1 MSRHTEQRMVSR
13 RALLSAAAG
22 LAGWG
27 GLVALS
33 ACGGGS
39 AASSATTTAATTTAT
54 TASQAVTTTST
65 SAKNASAMTATT
77 TASVGTTASVSAAT
91 SAAGSVAG
99 KTTVTYWFWGDPTYL
114 GPEQRVAQAFEQAN
128 PSIHIELTLL
138 PYGDLEDKLTATF
151 ASGSP
156 PDTHHLDM
164 PLVQSYGK
172 RDVLVDLNPYLG
184 RDPVINTAFYQS
196 SAYSKIALDI
206 MSYQG
211 HAIGLP
217 NSAAPNLYYYNG
229 DMFRAGGLQTP
240 YELWK
245 GTGWTW
251 DAFTNAATHIAKK
264 TGATW
269 APAGASM
276 GLARLWMNSA
286 GGKEF
291 DDIKAPKQ
299 CLYGDPASVEG
310 LSELHDLM
318 YKDHVM
324 PVNFSKEVG
333 SDDTTAFAAGKVA
346 MMPRWTSGILT
357 YNKITSFK
365 WGMVPYPKRT
375 VNAHDFATS
384 GDAIAKV
391 SKVQDAA
398 WAWVKYGVGPEGS
411 AVSAAD
417 GTNVYFHPDAQK
429 IAQQALG
436 KIPSLETPNAVVE
449 IMADGPGSFIR
460 LLSVNQDKINGLISP
475 ELSKIWNN
483 TVPPADA
490 GKAIDQTV
498 DAFLQANPQ

>member
-1 MSRHTEQRMVSR
+1 
-13 RALLSAAAG
+13 
-22 LAGWG
+22 
-27 GLVALS
+27 
-33 ACGGGS
+33 
-39 AASSATTTAATTTAT
+39 
-54 TASQAVTTTST
+54 
-65 SAKNASAMTATT
+65 
-77 TASVGTTASVSAAT
+77 
-91 SAAGSVAG
+91 VAG

-114 GPEQRVAQAFEQAN
+114 APEQRVAQAFEQAN

-245 GTGWTW
+245 ANGWTW

-365 WGMVPYPKRT
+365 WGMVPYPKLT

-429 IAQQALG
+429 IAQQALQ
-436 KIPSLETPNAVVE
+436 KIPSLETPNAIVE
-449 IMADGPGSFIR
+449 TMADGPGSFIR

>member
-1 MSRHTEQRMVSR
+1 
-13 RALLSAAAG
+13 
-22 LAGWG
+22 
-27 GLVALS
+27 
-33 ACGGGS
+33 
-39 AASSATTTAATTTAT
+39 
-54 TASQAVTTTST
+54 
-65 SAKNASAMTATT
+65 
-77 TASVGTTASVSAAT
+77 
-91 SAAGSVAG
+91 
-99 KTTVTYWFWGDPTYL
+99 
-114 GPEQRVAQAFEQAN
+114 
-128 PSIHIELTLL
+128 
-138 PYGDLEDKLTATF
+138 
-151 ASGSP
+151 
-156 PDTHHLDM
+156 
-164 PLVQSYGK
+164 
-172 RDVLVDLNPYLG
+172 
-184 RDPVINTAFYQS
+184 
-196 SAYSKIALDI
+196 
-206 MSYQG
+206 
-211 HAIGLP
+211 
-217 NSAAPNLYYYNG
+217 
-229 DMFRAGGLQTP
+229 
-240 YELWK
+240 
-245 GTGWTW
+245 
-251 DAFTNAATHIAKK
+251 
-264 TGATW
+264 
-269 APAGASM
+269 
-276 GLARLWMNSA
+276 MNSA

-299 CLYGDPASVEG
+299 CLYGGPASVEG

-384 GDAIAKV
+384 GDAIATV

-429 IAQQALG
+429 IAQQALQ
-436 KIPSLETPNAVVE
+436 KISSLETPNAVVE

-483 TVPPADA
+483 SVAPADA
-490 GKAIDQTV
+490 GKAIAQTV

>member
-1 MSRHTEQRMVSR
+1 MSNHTDERRVSR
-13 RALLSAAAG
+13 RSLLSGAAG
-22 LAGWG
+22 LVGWG
-27 GLVALS
+27 SVAVLT
-33 ACGGGS
+33 ACGGG
-39 AASSATTTAATTTAT
+39 ATAGSSATTTAAGNHATA
-54 TASQAVTTTST
+54 ATST
-65 SAKNASAMTATT
+65 GAQSASATTATT
-77 TASVGTTASVSAAT
+77 TASAGTTASAA
-91 SAAGSVAG
+91 ASVAG

-114 GPEQRVAQAFEQAN
+114 VPQQRVAQAFEQAN
-128 PSIHIELTLL
+128 PSFHIELTLL
-138 PYGDLEDKLTATF
+138 PYSDLENKLTATF
-151 ASGSP
+151 ASGAP

-172 RDVLVDLNPYLG
+172 RDVLVDLNPYLS
-184 RDPVINTAFYQS
+184 RDAVINTAFYQAT
-196 SAYSKIALDI
+196 AYSKIALDI

-217 NSAAPNLYYYNG
+217 SGAAPNLYYYNA
-229 DMFRAGGLQTP
+229 DMYRANGLQTP
-240 YELWK
+240 YDLWK
-245 GTGWTW
+245 ANGWTW
-251 DAFTNAATHIAKK
+251 EAFTNAAVHIAKK
-264 TGATW
+264 TGAAW
-269 APAGASM
+269 EPAGAAM
-276 GLARLWMNSA
+276 GLSRLWINSA

-299 CLYGDPASVEG
+299 CLYGDPASIDG
-310 LSELHDLM
+310 LSVLHDLM

-333 SDDTTAFAAGKVA
+333 SDDTKAFAAGKVA
-346 MMPRWTSGILT
+346 MMARWTSGILT

-398 WAWVKYGVGPEGS
+398 WSWVKYGVGPEGS

-429 IAQQALG
+429 IAQQALQ
-436 KIPSLETPNAVVE
+436 KVPSLETPNAVVE
-449 IMADGPGSFIR
+449 TMADGPGSFIR

-490 GKAIDQTV
+490 GKAIAQTV
-498 DAFLQANPQ
+498 DAFLQANPL

>member
-1 MSRHTEQRMVSR
+1 MSCHTDPRRMSRRS
-13 RALLSAAAG
+13 LLSGAAG
-22 LAGWG
+22 LAGWSS
-27 GLVALS
+27 LAVLT

-39 AASSATTTAATTTAT
+39 AASSATTAAAASQVATTQSANARSTAAT
-54 TASQAVTTTST
+54 
-65 SAKNASAMTATT
+65 TATT
-77 TASVGTTASVSAAT
+77 TASVSATASAAT
-91 SAAGSVAG
+91 VAAKA
-99 KTTVTYWFWGDPTYL
+99 TVTYWFWGDPTYL
-114 GPEQRVAQAFEQAN
+114 APEQRVAQAFEQAN
-128 PSIHIELTLL
+128 PGIHVELTLL

-151 ASGSP
+151 ASGAP

-172 RDVLVDLNPYLG
+172 RNVLVDLNPYLS
-184 RDPVINTAFYQS
+184 RDAVINTAFYQK

-217 NSAAPNLYYYNG
+217 NSAAPNLYYYNA
-229 DMFRAGGLQTP
+229 DMHRANGLQTP

-245 GTGWTW
+245 AKGWTW
-251 DAFTNAATHIAKK
+251 DAFTNAAVHIAKK

-276 GLARLWMNSA
+276 GLARLWINSA

-299 CLYGDPASVEG
+299 CLYGDPAAVEALG
-310 LSELHDLM
+310 ELHDLM

-333 SDDTTAFAAGKVA
+333 SNDTTAFAAGKVA

-365 WGMVPYPKRT
+365 WGMVPYPKHT

-429 IAQQALG
+429 IAQQALQ

-449 IMADGPGSFIR
+449 TMADGPGSFIR

-475 ELSKIWNN
+475 ELSKVWNN

-490 GKAIDQTV
+490 GKAIAQTV

>member
-1 MSRHTEQRMVSR
+1 MSHHTDQRKVSR
-13 RALLSAAAG
+13 RALLSGAAG

-27 GLVALS
+27 SLVALS

-39 AASSATTTAATTTAT
+39 AASSATTAAP
-54 TASQAVTTTST
+54 ASQAAPTTST
-65 SAKNASAMTATT
+65 SATSAAASSATT
-77 TASVGTTASVSAAT
+77 TASVSATAASVSATT
-91 SAAGSVAG
+91 SAASVAG

-114 GPEQRVAQAFEQAN
+114 APEQRVAQAFEQAN

-138 PYGDLEDKLTATF
+138 PYGDLENKLTATF
-151 ASGSP
+151 ASGAP

-172 RDVLVDLNPYLG
+172 RDVLVDLNPYLS

-229 DMFRAGGLQTP
+229 DMYRANGLQTP

-245 GTGWTW
+245 ANGWTW
-251 DAFTNAATHIAKK
+251 DAFTNAAAHIAKK
-264 TGATW
+264 TGTTW

-299 CLYGDPASVEG
+299 CLYGDPASVEA

-318 YKDHVM
+318 YKDHIM

-365 WGMVPYPKRT
+365 WGMVPYPKYT

-429 IAQQALG
+429 IAQQALQ

>member
-1 MSRHTEQRMVSR
+1 MSCHTDQRRVSR
-13 RALLSAAAG
+13 RALLSGAAG
-22 LAGWG
+22 LASWG
-27 GLVALS
+27 SLVALS

-39 AASSATTTAATTTAT
+39 AASSATTTAATASQVAT
-54 TASQAVTTTST
+54 TNST
-65 SAKNASAMTATT
+65 SAKSASATTATT
-77 TASVGTTASVSAAT
+77 TASISATASAA
-91 SAAGSVAG
+91 AAG

-114 GPEQRVAQAFEQAN
+114 APEQRVAQAFEQAN

-138 PYGDLEDKLTATF
+138 PYSDLENKLTATF
-151 ASGSP
+151 ASGAP

-172 RDVLVDLNPYLG
+172 RDVLVDLNPFLS
-184 RDPVINTAFYQS
+184 RDAVINTAFYQS

-217 NSAAPNLYYYNG
+217 NSAAPNLYYFNA
-229 DMFRAGGLQTP
+229 DMFRANGLQTP
-240 YELWK
+240 YDLWK
-245 GTGWTW
+245 ANGWTW
-251 DAFTNAATHIAKK
+251 DAFTNAAVHITKK

-269 APAGASM
+269 APAGAS
-276 GLARLWMNSA
+276 LPLPRLWINSA

-291 DDIKAPKQ
+291 DDIKAPKE
-299 CLYGDPASVEG
+299 CLYGDPAAVEALG
-310 LSELHDLM
+310 MLHDLM
-318 YKDHVM
+318 YKDTVM
-324 PVNFSKEVG
+324 PVSFSKEVG

-346 MMPRWTSGILT
+346 LMARWTSGILT

-429 IAQQALG
+429 IAQQALQ
-436 KIPSLETPNAVVE
+436 KISSLETPNAVVE

-483 TVPPADA
+483 SVAPADA
-490 GKAIDQTV
+490 GKAIAQTV